1 MLTRMMIA
9 IGLLALLNLYAASR
23 IISRWAWAGE
33 HLLLSGFLFFGFFAL
48 QLLGPFGDRLIFP
61 RLKKDYDAETLVY
74 VLDWASYL
82 AFGILSFLVVYALAT
97 DIVSIIWKW
106 IAAPANPVDF
116 DRRALL
122 TLGLLTIGTTIIGIR
137 QAIVGPRVRKVEV
150 PLNNLPAGFDGFK
163 IVQISDLHVGPTIGH
178 DYTQNVVNLANDLKP
193 DLVALTGDFVDGT
206 VADLIGDLA
215 PISQLRATHGSFFVT
230 GNHEYYWD
238 ASAWMAA
245 FRTLGTDV
253 LANEHRLIQHNGD
266 EIVLAGVTDYSMRG
280 RGGSVHSSDPLK
292 ALEGAP
298 SNLIKILLAHQPA
311 SYQAA
316 HEAGFDLQLSGH
328 THSGQYFPFNF
339 FIRFFHRF
347 YKGLNRYEN
356 MWIYINSG
364 TGYWGPPLRTG
375 VPSEITLI
383 TLRSVV
389 SAENEN

>member
-1 MLTRMMIA
+1 MLTRILIV

-33 HLLLSGFLFFGFFAL
+33 HLLFTSLLFFGFFAL
-48 QLLGPFGDRLIFP
+48 QLLAPFGDRLIFP
-61 RLKKDYDAETLVY
+61 RLKKAYNADTLVF

-82 AFGILSFLVVYALAT
+82 AFGILSFLVVYSLAT
-97 DIVSIIWKW
+97 DIVSIVWKW

-122 TLGLLTIGTTIIGIR
+122 TLGILTIGTTIIGIR
-137 QAIVGPRVRKVEV
+137 QAFVGPSVRKVEIS
-150 PLNNLPAGFDGFK
+150 LKDLPAGFDGFK

-178 DYTQNVVNLANDLKP
+178 DYAQNVVNLANDLKP
-193 DLVALTGDFVDGT
+193 DLIALTGDFVDGT
-206 VADLIGDLA
+206 VEDLIDNLT
-215 PISQLRATHGSFFVT
+215 PISQLSATHGSFFVT

-238 ASAWMAA
+238 ASAWMEA
-245 FRTLGTDV
+245 FKTLGTDV
-253 LANEHRLIQHNGD
+253 LANEHRLIKHNGA
-266 EIVLAGVTDYSMRG
+266 EIVLAGVSDYSMRG
-280 RGGSVHSSDPLK
+280 RGGSVHASEPKK

-298 SNLIKILLAHQPA
+298 ANLVKILLAHQPA
-311 SYQAA
+311 SYLAA

-328 THSGQYFPFNF
+328 THAGQYFPFNF
-339 FIRFFHRF
+339 FIRFFQRF

-356 MWIYINSG
+356 MWIYVNSG

-383 TLRSVV
+383 TLRTVKSQK
-389 SAENEN
+389 